1 MTVRDASASATA
13 LWRTFGWRGLA
24 YRAGF
29 EARRRVHAFRA
40 APDPVVPGLAR
51 ARLPS
56 EWPFCPD
63 AQRVRE
69 TTEREIALDRA
80 TRVRVGQHEPYRWSW
95 RQRPGVE
102 ADWLRHPESGLVY
115 DNAVPWWRVAH
126 FDPRAGDIK
135 DVWEPG
141 RFTWA
146 YDLARG
152 WLLTADDAFV
162 RALRSGVTT
171 FLRSSPPFR
180 GPHWACGQETSIR
193 AIAWLWAEG
202 ACRDAP
208 SFDDAAQGEL
218 LEALAWSGERIA
230 DAFAYAQSQRNN
242 HGLSEAAGLIAIGA
256 RLRDAEPRAERWIE
270 RGRRALEQMIPD
282 QIAPD
287 GWYIQHSF
295 TYARVALDQ
304 LTTARRVLRAV
315 GSDLTPRAQERV
327 RALIELMAVCI
338 DPESGDLPNHGP
350 NDGAYV
356 LPLSTRPY
364 RDFRPSLTAGAAT
377 FDAPLPDSIQPNA
390 ETLAWLRAEAPGR
403 HPAART
409 PWVRSGQSG
418 WAVAATSGARVFV
431 RGGRYRSRPGHIDP
445 GHIDL
450 WIGGKAAAI
459 DAGTFRYVAPAPWN
473 DGLTGIEV
481 HNTVAITGVEAA
493 RRGARF
499 LWLAW
504 PRARIDSASV
514 VGDEILID
522 ITNDSWQHRGITHRR
537 RCTLRGDGALI
548 VDEVR
553 GSPTL
558 AAPVHVH
565 WLLEEEGSVSV
576 ASSEKATITEVR
588 GDPESTRGWASD
600 SYGVKRPVRSV
611 RLTALPRAGRLRIV
625 SSFGTLLPSGL
636 ADITVSEDTPEPSR
650 FPAGT
655 RG

>member
-1 MTVRDASASATA
+1 MTARDALASATV

-24 YRAGF
+24 HRAGF
-29 EARRRVHAFRA
+29 EARRRLHAFHRA
-40 APDPVVPGLAR
+40 PRLAAAGMPPAP
-51 ARLPS
+51 LPNG
-56 EWPFCPD
+56 WPFCPD
-63 AQRVRE
+63 AQQVRE
-69 TTEREIALDRA
+69 TTERDNALDRA
-80 TRVRVGQHEPYRWSW
+80 TRARAGQHEPYRWTW
-95 RQRPGVE
+95 RQRPTVE
-102 ADWLRHPESGLVY
+102 SDWLRHPESGFVY
-115 DNAVPWWRVAH
+115 DNAVPWWRVVH
-126 FDPRAGDIK
+126 FDSRAGDIK
-135 DVWEPG
+135 DMWEPA

-162 RALRSGVTT
+162 RALLSGVTT

-208 SFDDAAQGEL
+208 SFDDAAQGQL

-230 DAFAYAQSQRNN
+230 DAFGYAESQRNN

-256 RLRDAEPRAERWIE
+256 RLCEDEPRAEQWIE
-270 RGRRALEQMIPD
+270 RGRRALERMIPD
-282 QIAPD
+282 QIAAD

-315 GSDLTPRAQERV
+315 GKDLTPRAQERV
-327 RALIELMAVCI
+327 RALIDLMAACI
-338 DPESGDLPNHGP
+338 DAESGDLPNHGP

-377 FDAPLPDSIQPNA
+377 FDAPLPVSIEPNA
-390 ETLAWLRAEAPGR
+390 ETLAWLRAEAPTR

-409 PWVRSGQSG
+409 PWVRSGPSG
-418 WAVAATSGARVFV
+418 WAVAATSGARVFA
-431 RGGRYRSRPGHIDP
+431 RAGRYRSRPGHIDP
-445 GHIDL
+445 GHIDV
-450 WIGGKAAAI
+450 WIDGKPATV
-459 DAGTFRYVAPAPWN
+459 DAGTFRYMAPAPWRN
-473 DGLTGIEV
+473 GLTDIEV
-481 HNTVAITGVEAA
+481 HNTVAITGVDAA

-537 RCTLRGDGALI
+537 RCTLRADGALI
-548 VDEVR
+548 VDEIR
-553 GSPTL
+553 GGPNFT
-558 AAPVHVH
+558 APVHVH
-565 WLLEEEGSVSV
+565 WLLEDEGAVSV

-588 GDPESTRGWASD
+588 GDPQSTRGWASD
-600 SYGVKRPVRSV
+600 SYGAKRPVRSV

-625 SSFGTLLPSGL
+625 SSFGTMLPSNAMSRL
-636 ADITVSEDTPEPSR
+636 VAADAELQCFT
-650 FPAGT
+650 
-655 RG
+655 